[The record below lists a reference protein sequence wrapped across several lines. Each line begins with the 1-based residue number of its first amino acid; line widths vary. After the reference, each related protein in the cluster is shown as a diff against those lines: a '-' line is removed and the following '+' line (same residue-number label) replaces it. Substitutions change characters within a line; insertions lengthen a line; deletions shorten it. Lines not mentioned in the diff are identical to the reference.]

1 MGTRGVKLDGE
12 RLTYLYQARGWSQQD
27 LARKSGLDV
36 RTITKVKTGRA
47 CDASTHL
54 CLALALDV
62 PPEELLFERDPPPS
76 LVAHL
81 LDPLDPSR
89 ANGAAAT
96 ARAEELPPAET
107 ARPAKKPKSYFKIE
121 QAWKIVDLRS
131 PTESSAASPA
141 KGKGK
146 AKAKSGK
153 TATPAS
159 GTICD
164 YYRIRKLD
172 DSQREIVF
180 PYLTWGEGI
189 ECLAIPAGAT
199 WNKVAVQP
207 GDLVHSEKQW
217 ELRLTAP
224 AGEQGTI
231 FECHPIQLRYLDAFH
246 REGQSWWQVR
256 VGYEM
261 ESLIIQVMFAA
272 EQPCRS
278 IKGTMALLGE
288 REFSEVPDNAPHLL
302 EDGTLASWHIPFPQ
316 FGAFYKLAWS
326 WE

>member
-62 PPEELLFERDPPPS
+62 PPEELLLERDAPPS

-81 LDPLDPSR
+81 LDPDAAR
-89 ANGAAAT
+89 ANGAVSAP
-96 ARAEELPPAET
+96 RAEEELPVES

-121 QAWKIVDLRS
+121 QAWKVVDLRS
-131 PTESSAASPA
+131 PWTPVEGASKAA
-141 KGKGK
+141 KGKGPRGK
-146 AKAKSGK
+146 ASP
-153 TATPAS
+153 PAAA

-164 YYRIRKLD
+164 YYRVRKLD
-172 DSQREIVF
+172 NSQRDIVF

-189 ECLAIPAGAT
+189 ECLSMPPDAT
-199 WNKVAVQP
+199 WNKVEVQP

-217 ELRLTAP
+217 ELRLKAP
-224 AGEQGTI
+224 AGDEGTI
-231 FECHPIQLRYLDAFH
+231 FECQPIQLRFLDAFH
-246 REGQSWWQVR
+246 RTGQSWWQVR
-256 VGYEM
+256 VGYET
-261 ESLIIQVMFAA
+261 ESLIIQVLFSPD
-272 EQPCRS
+272 QPCRS
-278 IKGTMALLGE
+278 ITGTMALLGE

-302 EDGTLASWHIPFPQ
+302 EDGTLASWHIPFPT
-316 FGAFYKLAWS
+316 FGAFFKLAWS